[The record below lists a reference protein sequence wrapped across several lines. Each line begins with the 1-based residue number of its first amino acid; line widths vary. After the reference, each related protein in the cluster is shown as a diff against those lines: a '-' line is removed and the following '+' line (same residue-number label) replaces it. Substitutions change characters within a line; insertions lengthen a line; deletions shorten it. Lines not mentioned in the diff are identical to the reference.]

1 MPHPFS
7 NALYYPTIDISNT
20 GWLKTTALFW
30 DSISTI
36 VPESLDAT
44 YRERDTQYLSDI
56 GFLRPLYVNS
66 NDEAVVGIESD
77 ILSLLSSPEV
87 IQAFFYDSGSR
98 LTHIHRSKISY
109 QLEETICEIQRHPI
123 YADKLSMRIRK
134 EIDNSINDSPQDFYY
149 VNDSFASFY
158 MTALA
163 NKLCESRTLAMIT
176 DTVPFF
182 TAGNTIK
189 FGNQSS
195 LLTDRY
201 QRIIYRNRE
210 MAQGILLN
218 FIIHG
223 LSISPETSLDEVI
236 RFKNHHRDELGRFK
250 VELAK
255 LTQTYDNA
263 DKPINVVQE
272 EIKDLYENVFLPA
285 YNDLKKALSSFSIK
299 WYTNSFLKISAIS
312 ASATGIPMALLGFP
326 VEQALYAGIGVSAIA
341 SIVSYNVDKRQL
353 LRNNPYSYLFSIGR
367 EW

>member
-36 VPESLDAT
+36 VPESLDAP

-176 DTVPFF
+176 DTVPFLQQE
-182 TAGNTIK
+182 TLSNSAI
-189 FGNQSS
+189 NQVF
-195 LLTDRY
+195 LQIDTR
-201 QRIIYRNRE
+201 
-210 MAQGILLN
+210 
-218 FIIHG
+218 
-223 LSISPETSLDEVI
+223 ETSTEI
-236 RFKNHHRDELGRFK
+236 
-250 VELAK
+250 AK
-255 LTQTYDNA
+255 WRR
-263 DKPINVVQE
+263 V
-272 EIKDLYENVFLPA
+272 
-285 YNDLKKALSSFSIK
+285 
-299 WYTNSFLKISAIS
+299 SFL
-312 ASATGIPMALLGFP
+312 TLLSMDF
-326 VEQALYAGIGVSAIA
+326 LF
-341 SIVSYNVDKRQL
+341 
-353 LRNNPYSYLFSIGR
+353 LRKHRSMK
-367 EW
+367 